1 MNNQSKIKN
10 PVRIFIIDDHPVFR
24 KGLAQLLSAEND
36 FDICG
41 EAEDADAA
49 LKLLKKKLPDLA
61 IVDITLKNS
70 SGIDLIKNIKLLFPE
85 MLTLTLSMHDEM
97 IYAERALRAGSKGYV
112 MKQEAPET
120 IVKAIRH
127 ILKGNT
133 YFSDNVTTRLFSKI
147 AEGDQKAGTSSPVDL
162 LSDRE
167 LEIFQLIGRG
177 FSSRQIAGK
186 LHISIKTVENHR
198 AHIKE
203 KLNLSSAIELVQH
216 ATLWVQKDV

>member
-1 MNNQSKIKN
+1 MDKQTKTKN

-24 KGLAQLLSAEND
+24 NGLAQLLGAESD
-36 FDICG
+36 FEVCG
-41 EAEDADAA
+41 EAEDADSA

-61 IVDITLKNS
+61 IVDITLKSS
-70 SGIDLIKNIKLLFPE
+70 SGIDLIKDIKLAFPE

-120 IVKAIRH
+120 IVHAIRH

-147 AEGDQKAGTSSPVDL
+147 ADGDRKAVASSPVDI

-167 LEIFQLIGRG
+167 LEIFQMIGRG

-198 AHIKE
+198 AHIKD

-216 ATLWVQKDV
+216 ATLWVQKDI

>member
-1 MNNQSKIKN
+1 E
-10 PVRIFIIDDHPVFR
+10 V
-24 KGLAQLLSAEND
+24 
-36 FDICG
+36 CG

-49 LKLLKKKLPDLA
+49 VKLLKKKSPDFA

-70 SGIDLIKNIKLLFPE
+70 SGIDLIKDMRQLFPA
-85 MLTLTLSMHDEM
+85 LHILTLSMHDEL
-97 IYAERALRAGSKGYV
+97 IYAERALRAGAKGYV

-120 IVKAIRH
+120 IVTAIRH

-133 YFSDNVTTRLFSKI
+133 FFSDNVTTRLFSRI
-147 AEGDQKAGTSSPVDL
+147 AEGGTNANKTSPVDL

-167 LEIFQLIGRG
+167 LEIFQMIGRG
-177 FSSRQIAGK
+177 FSSRQISGK

-198 AHIKE
+198 ARIKE

-216 ATLWVQKDV
+216 ATLWVQKDI